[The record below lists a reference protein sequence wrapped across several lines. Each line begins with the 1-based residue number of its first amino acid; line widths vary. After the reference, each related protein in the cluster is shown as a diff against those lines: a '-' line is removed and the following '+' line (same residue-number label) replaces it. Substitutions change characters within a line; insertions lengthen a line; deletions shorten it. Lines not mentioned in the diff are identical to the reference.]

1 MIWLILAGGVLGVCL
16 IFLNKWS
23 SEDVAPT
30 PSPKNPQEAH
40 TNHTPSDRVEHNKNA
55 FIETTKENN
64 PPCTENN
71 PQDAHAEHALNDLAK
86 FSCEKP
92 HGYFDER
99 GNQGT
104 KNMQKGSTYEEFIAK
119 EYAKNGYDPIFH
131 RDLGKSDQKIDLILT
146 KGDEVLL
153 IQCKDWNLETGYCV
167 GLDYVKSFL
176 TSCDALEK
184 TQYRGKNCQRLLVL
198 SSPVLEKEAW
208 QFIKDHAQDLR
219 VDFKITEHKKG
230 VEIDTDYAT
239 KYRNAVKAHY
249 AGKGFSVKDYSANKA
264 REGEILAFTRI
275 HLVLRKDKQIVLVQ
289 CINWNPEG
297 THKVDRERLE
307 KFLEDC
313 RGYKNHLLRDDYGQ
327 YKRCFFKNIVVLNS
341 SKLLTQDAI
350 DFIRSQKDQEEHERV
365 FYEVLEPS
373 ANMDKVSKCEI
384 RRKNDF

>member
-1 MIWLILAGGVLGVCL
+1 MIWLILAGGVLGVFL

-30 PSPKNPQEAH
+30 PSPKNPQEAR
-40 TNHTPSDRVEHNKNA
+40 TNHIPSDRVERNKSA
-55 FIETTKENN
+55 LIETTKEDK
-64 PPCTENN
+64 PPCIENN

-119 EYAKNGYDPIFH
+119 EYAKDGYDPIFH

-153 IQCKDWNLETGYCV
+153 IQCKNWNEKTGHRV

-176 TSCDALEK
+176 KNCDALEK
-184 TQYRGKNCQRLLVL
+184 TQYLGKNCQRLLVL
-198 SSPVLEKEAW
+198 SSRVLETEAW

-219 VDFKITEHKKG
+219 VGFKIIKHEEG

-249 AGKGFSVKDYSANKA
+249 AGEGFSVKDYSASKA
-264 REGEILAFTRI
+264 REGNILAFTRI
-275 HLVLRKDKQIVLVQ
+275 HLVLRKDKQIVFVQ

-297 THKVDRERLE
+297 AHKVDREHLE

-313 RGYKNHLLRDDYGQ
+313 HGYQNHLYRDDFEH
-327 YKRCFFKNIVVLNS
+327 YKQCFFKNILVLNS
-341 SKLLTQDAI
+341 SKLLTQDAFKHI
-350 DFIRSQKDQEEHERV
+350 KSLKNKKEHERV
-365 FYEVLEPS
+365 FYEVLVPS
-373 ANMDKVSKCEI
+373 PSMESVSKYE
-384 RRKNDF
+384 KKHG

>member
-1 MIWLILAGGVLGVCL
+1 MIWLILAGGVLGVFL
-16 IFLNKWS
+16 IFLNKRS
-23 SEDVAPT
+23 SKDTAPRL
-30 PSPKNPQEAH
+30 SPKNPQEAY
-40 TNHTPSDRVEHNKNA
+40 TNHTSSDRVERNKSA
-55 FIETTKENN
+55 FIETTKEDK

-71 PQDAHAEHALNDLAK
+71 PQNARTAHAFGDLAK

-92 HGYFDER
+92 HGHFDER
-99 GNQGT
+99 DNQGT

-119 EYAKNGYDPIFH
+119 KYAKNGYDPIFH
-131 RDLGKSDQKIDLILT
+131 RDLGKNDQKIDLILS

-153 IQCKDWNLETGYCV
+153 IQCKNWNLETGYRV

-176 TSCDALEK
+176 KNCDALEK
-184 TQYRGKNCQRLLVL
+184 TQYLGKNCQRLLVL

-219 VDFKITEHKKG
+219 VGFEIIEYKG
-230 VEIDTDYAT
+230 GIEMDTDYAK

-249 AGKGFSVKDYSANKA
+249 AGEGFSVKDYSASKA
-264 REGEILAFTRI
+264 REGNILAFTRI
-275 HLVLRKDKQIVLVQ
+275 HLVLRKDKQIVFVQ

-297 THKVDRERLE
+297 AHKVDRKHLE

-313 RGYKNHLLRDDYGQ
+313 CGYKSHLLRDDYEQ
-327 YKRCFFKNIVVLNS
+327 YKQCFFKNIVVLNS

-350 DFIRSQKDQEEHERV
+350 DFIRSQKDQAEHERV

-373 ANMDKVSKCEI
+373 ADLDKVHKHEG
-384 RRKNDF
+384 K